1 MNIRDKIKK
10 ASAVRDKEAYM
21 QAVNNRFGFKVEG
34 KGTFIFTSEEAEN
47 ISSVGKPPGVYS
59 NKCIKKEVT
68 SYELKVVGENH
79 FWVVTELDGTVLII
93 NEIEYTKSYYYGK
106 RNKKAKAIDFIPPHK
121 CFSYWTDFCDKVKAI
136 EEKDLAKME
145 AEGDTGSFYKWYIDR
160 NTLLEETFN

>member
-1 MNIRDKIKK
+1 MNITNKIKK

-21 QAVNNRFGFKVEG
+21 QAVNNRFGFKVSG

-47 ISSVGKPPGVYS
+47 ISSVWKPTGTYS
-59 NKCIKKEVT
+59 NRCVRLEVK

-93 NEIEYTKSYYYGK
+93 DEIEFTKSYYYGK
-106 RNKKAKAIDFIPPHK
+106 RSKKAKATDFIPPHK
-121 CFSYWTDFCDKVKAI
+121 CFGYWTDFCDKVKAI
-136 EEKDLAKME
+136 EEKDLAEME
-145 AEGDTGSFYKWYIDR
+145 AEGYTDSYYRWLLDR